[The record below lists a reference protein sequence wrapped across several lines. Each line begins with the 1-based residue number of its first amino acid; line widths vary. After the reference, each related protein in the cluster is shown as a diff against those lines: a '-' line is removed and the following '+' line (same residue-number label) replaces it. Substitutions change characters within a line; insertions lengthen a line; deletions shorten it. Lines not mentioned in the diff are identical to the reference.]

1 MKQVLKWIPV
11 IILAALVAL
20 PAPAQRM
27 GFGPGMGPGWAAGA
41 QTPPVPTALKD
52 YLGLTD
58 QQVQQL
64 TDLRKQVA
72 EENRSIAE
80 QIRAKRQEIAEL
92 MKSANP
98 DPLKVGQLHVDIK
111 KLNDQRLAKLE
122 AMRTQAVALLTAA
135 QKQKLAE
142 LEKALQ
148 LVQAARQAVALGL
161 IAPPQP
167 PAGAGLGLGLGPGP
181 GAPMRNARPG
191 RAGGWF

>member
-1 MKQVLKWIPV
+1 MKQLWKWVPV
-11 IILAALVAL
+11 VILAVVAAL
-20 PAPAQRM
+20 PAAAQGM
-27 GFGPGMGPGWAAGA
+27 GPGRGMGPGWAAGA
-41 QTPPVPTALKD
+41 QTPPAPTALKD

-80 QIRAKRQEIAEL
+80 QIRAKRQEIVEL

-98 DPLKVGQLHVDIK
+98 DPLKVGQLYVDIK

-122 AMRTQAVALLTAA
+122 TLRTQALALLTAE
-135 QKQKLAE
+135 QKQKLAD
-142 LEKALQ
+142 LEKYMSLA
-148 LVQAARQAVALGL
+148 QAARQAVALGL

-167 PAGAGLGLGLGPGP
+167 PVGAGAGAGFGP

>member
-1 MKQVLKWIPV
+1 MKKQLWKWMPV
-11 IILAALVAL
+11 VVLAAAVAL
-20 PAPAQRM
+20 PAAAQRM
-27 GFGPGMGPGWAAGA
+27 GRGPGFGPGWAAGA
-41 QTPPVPTALKD
+41 QTPPAPTALKEF
-52 YLGLTD
+52 LGLTD

-80 QIRAKRQEIAEL
+80 QIRAKRQEIADL

-122 AMRTQAVALLTAA
+122 AMRTQALALLTAE
-135 QKQKLAE
+135 QKQKLAD
-142 LEKALQ
+142 LEKSMALA
-148 LVQAARQAVALGL
+148 QAARQAVALGL

-167 PAGAGLGLGLGPGP
+167 PAGAGAGPGP
-181 GAPMRNARPG
+181 RAPMRNARPG
-191 RAGGWF
+191 RAGGGWI